1 MSCIKEQSLFSN
13 KIVGLVNTT
22 YVFSVKNVWIY
33 SKKSTIK
40 NKIQLDKNYDGLTE

>member
-1 MSCIKEQSLFSN
+1 MSCIKEQLFSN
-13 KIVGLVNTT
+13 NIVRLVNTT